1 MTPLD
6 GSSVLRPAPD
16 IRFRMVDREAVV
28 VRQRDAEVLVMSE
41 VAARLLS
48 LADGVRPVSAWLDTL
63 QEEFDVD
70 RPTLERDILG
80 FVADLADQGILEVV
94 DPVSG
99 S

>member
-6 GSSVLRPAPD
+6 GRSVLRPAPD

-48 LADGVRPVSAWLDTL
+48 LADGVRPVSSWLDTL
-63 QEEFDVD
+63 QDEFDVD
-70 RPTLERDILG
+70 RPTLERDILE
-80 FVADLADQGILEVV
+80 FAADLAAQGILEVV
-94 DPVSG
+94 EP
-99 S
+99 